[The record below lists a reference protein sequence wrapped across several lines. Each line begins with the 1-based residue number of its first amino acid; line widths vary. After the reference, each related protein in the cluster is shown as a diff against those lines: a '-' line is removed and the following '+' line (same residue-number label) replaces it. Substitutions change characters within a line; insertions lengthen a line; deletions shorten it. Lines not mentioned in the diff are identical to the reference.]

1 MSRTVCVPRLIGLSA
16 LLVGAPLAA
25 QSHWTTAPAL
35 PRACYRAQDTFE
47 ADVEKA
53 RTSLEEGLE
62 TQEQIN
68 KKLVDQVF
76 NMDPAALN
84 QRMMAVIQKDPA
96 KAPEI
101 MQAMQS
107 LGTQEGQTAVKSAE
121 TEGGEFQAKKQKLI
135 ADYNADVKVV
145 LGPIAQRAG
154 DIENRTEAQRVAAFA
169 ELNRQYET
177 VVCPRWFGKQI
188 RDLLASYRTYL
199 VEQRIPARAEAE
211 NTGARMFE
219 LFEIPATDFRPV
231 AEQKGVLDY
240 VRFASDLFLLRS
252 VEPAKAGGR

>member
-1 MSRTVCVPRLIGLSA
+1 MSVTRLIGLA
-16 LLVGAPLAA
+16 TLLAGTPLAA
-25 QSHWTTAPAL
+25 QSAWTKAPAL
-35 PRACYRAQDTFE
+35 PRACYRTQDTFE

-53 RTSLEEGLE
+53 KTSLQAGLE
-62 TQEQIN
+62 TQEQTN
-68 KKLVDQVF
+68 KRLLDQVF
-76 NMDPAALN
+76 NMDPATLN

-107 LGTQEGQTAVKSAE
+107 LGTPEGQGAVRAAE
-121 TEGGEFQAKKQKLI
+121 TEGGEFEAKKKKLMD
-135 ADYNADVKVV
+135 DYQAHTKAV

-177 VVCPRWFGKQI
+177 VVCPSWFGKQI
-188 RDLLASYRTYL
+188 PDLLASYRTYL

-211 NTGARMFE
+211 KTGARMFE
-219 LFEIPATDFRPV
+219 LFEIPAKDFRPI
-231 AEQKGVLDY
+231 AEDKGVLDY
-240 VRFASDLFLLRS
+240 VRFASDLFLLRE
-252 VEPAKAGGR
+252 VEPAKMGGR